1 MEYTQTELDFLFNNP
16 IDAMVEEPELQ
27 LNIEFSS
34 AIEEPKPEKVDKDEM
49 NESKKQVKKKR
60 FPKRFFYDD
69 DYELFYSNRK
79 NMIMIKNYKVCKYHN
94 IKLSSFILRHHN
106 GLTQDDTLEI
116 RTCKMIVEYF
126 ELQLKNGNFLCDF
139 FVNEDDG
146 RLWLVIKTA
155 RTEYLYDITTH
166 FLVLCCNEGEYEWY
180 SLLNCEYIDYSI
192 NTVVASNKAQYSLL
206 ISWLHGCL
214 KHMYLTSRDTT
225 N

>member
-1 MEYTQTELDFLFNNP
+1 MEDNQTELDFLFNNP
-16 IDAMVEEPELQ
+16 IDIEEEPELQ

-34 AIEEPKPEKVDKDEM
+34 AIEEPNPEKVDKDEIG
-49 NESKKQVKKKR
+49 ELKKQMKKKR
-60 FPKRFFYDD
+60 FPKRFFYED

-79 NMIMIKNYKVCKYHN
+79 NIIMIKNYKVCKYHN
-94 IKLSSFILRHHN
+94 IKLSSFILRHHK
-106 GLTQDDTLEI
+106 GLAQDDTLEI

-126 ELQLKNGNFLCDF
+126 EFQLKKGNLLCDF

-155 RTEYLYDITTH
+155 WTEYLYDITTH
-166 FLVLCCNEGEYEWY
+166 FLVPSCNEGKYEWY

-192 NTVVASNKAQYSLL
+192 DYSIAYNKVQYDLL
-206 ISWLHGCL
+206 IAWLHGCL
-214 KHMYLTSRDTT
+214 KHMFLISRDTT

>member
-1 MEYTQTELDFLFNNP
+1 MGDNKIELDFLFNNP
-16 IDAMVEEPELQ
+16 IDAMVEEPELR
-27 LNIEFSS
+27 LNIEFSP
-34 AIEEPKPEKVDKDEM
+34 AIEEPQQEKVDKDEM
-49 NESKKQVKKKR
+49 DESKEQVKKKK
-60 FPKRFFYDD
+60 FPKRFFYE
-69 DYELFYSNRK
+69 DYYEIFYSNRK

-94 IKLSSFILRHHN
+94 IKLSSFILRYHG
-106 GLTQDDTLEI
+106 GLTQDDTLET

-126 ELQLKNGNFLCDF
+126 DLQLKKGNFLCDF

-155 RTEYLYDITTH
+155 WTEYLYDITTH
-166 FLVLCCNEGEYEWY
+166 FLILCCNEGEYEWY

-192 NTVVASNKAQYSLL
+192 DTVIASNRAQYSLL

-214 KHMYLTSRDTT
+214 KHMYLTFRDTT

>member
-1 MEYTQTELDFLFNNP
+1 MEYTQTELDFLFNYP

-34 AIEEPKPEKVDKDEM
+34 AIEELKPEKVDKDEM
-49 NESKKQVKKKR
+49 NESKEQVKKKR
-60 FPKRFFYDD
+60 FPKRFFYE
-69 DYELFYSNRK
+69 DYYEIYYSNRK
-79 NMIMIKNYKVCKYHN
+79 NIIMIKNYKVCKYHN
-94 IKLSSFILRHHN
+94 IKLSSFILRCHG

-126 ELQLKNGNFLCDF
+126 EFQLKKGNFLCDF

-146 RLWLVIKTA
+146 RLWLVIKTDW
-155 RTEYLYDITTH
+155 TEYLYDITTH

-192 NTVVASNKAQYSLL
+192 DTVIASNKAQYSLL

>member
-1 MEYTQTELDFLFNNP
+1 MEDNQTELDFLFNHP
-16 IDAMVEEPELQ
+16 IDMVEEPELQ

-34 AIEEPKPEKVDKDEM
+34 AIEELKPENVDKDEM
-49 NESKKQVKKKR
+49 NESKEQVKKKR
-60 FPKRFFYDD
+60 FPKRFFYED

-94 IKLSSFILRHHN
+94 IKLSSFILRCHG

-126 ELQLKNGNFLCDF
+126 EFQLKKGNFLCDF

-155 RTEYLYDITTH
+155 WTEYLYDITTH
-166 FLVLCCNEGEYEWY
+166 FLVLCCNEEYEWF
-180 SLLNCEYIDYSI
+180 SLLDWNYIDYFI
-192 NTVVASNKAQYSLL
+192 DYEVALNKTQYELL
-206 ISWLHGCL
+206 ISWIHDCL
-214 KHMYLTSRDTT
+214 KFMFIISHGTT